1 MLELAEQVAAGDSAD
16 PGRVYL
22 PVGSACTLS
31 GLVLGVAL
39 ARRLGLPAFR
49 ASEFE
54 LVGVPIHHLF
64 AAAERALRLHTA
76 APFSA
81 VRAHRRPRSYRMAAT
96 SSLPSRMAAAATLRN
111 AGTGLEAPQP
121 MGDHAVDGLRE
132 R

>member
-1 MLELAEQVAAGDSAD
+1 MLELAEQVAAGECAD

-64 AAAERALRLHTA
+64 AAAERTLRLHTA

-81 VRAHRRPRSYRMAAT
+81 VRRTAG
-96 SSLPSRMAAAATLRN
+96 LAAAQ
-111 AGTGLEAPQP
+111 APSAP
-121 MGDHAVDGLRE
+121 ARPPPARCRSRWGIL
-132 R
+132 